1 MHSAWRHFVRND
13 TPIMHEWLT
22 LALTAIQFIAALGLA
37 LYALQEAALLMLFL
51 ARVNGARTPAK
62 TDTPD
67 LPRVMVQ
74 LPMFNERNVAARI
87 IRAVCA
93 LDYPRDRLHIQALDD
108 STDDTRE
115 IVQREVEAAR
125 ARGIDIALLTRDT
138 RYGFKA
144 GALQFGLSVMAKTDT
159 PLGEPAGV
167 LAELAEAAVESLVST
182 GSTNSDARSANIGL
196 SSSKTAPE
204 FVAIFDADFVPSPDF
219 LRRVVPHFADERVG
233 FVQARWDF
241 LNRDQNAATRA
252 QALMLDMHFM
262 IEQPARAENDL
273 LLNFNGSAGVWRR
286 ACIEDAGGWQGDTLT
301 EDLDLSYRAELRG
314 WRPIYLRDYGVPS
327 ELPLSISAFKMQQ
340 ARWSRGS
347 AQCVRKLFPLI
358 ARAPI
363 SPVRRLAGWQHV
375 SGYVIHVFIMALM
388 LVSPILALNGS
399 LSARAAAAP
408 IYANPATYI
417 SASPILLMLVAHVR
431 RGRGMLGF
439 LRDMP
444 LAAILGIG
452 LSWSNALNY
461 LTGLLGS
468 DAGHFARTPKLGDA
482 DKLNRTYRLRWDRT
496 LIGEVACAL
505 YSAIMAALLITRGD
519 VGGALPSVFYALG
532 FGVTALMQI
541 VERK

>member
-115 IVQREVEAAR
+115 IVRREVEVAR

-138 RYGFKA
+138 RDGFKA
-144 GALQFGLSVMAKTDT
+144 GALQFGLSMMA
-159 PLGEPAGV
+159 EVA
-167 LAELAEAAVESLVST
+167 S
-182 GSTNSDARSANIGL
+182 ARSANIGL

-417 SASPILLMLVAHVR
+417 SASPLLLMLVAHVR
-431 RGRGMLGF
+431 RGRGALSF
-439 LRDMP
+439 LRDVP
-444 LAAILGIG
+444 LAALLGIG

-461 LTGLLGS
+461 LSGVLGS
-468 DAGHFARTPKLGDA
+468 NAGQFARTPKLGDA
-482 DKLNRTYRLRWDRT
+482 DKLNRTYHLRWDRT
-496 LIGEVACAL
+496 LIGEIACAL

-541 VERK
+541 IETR